1 MTLFLFSYAFLCIPF
16 LFCYLFFGRLL
27 DDREQRN
34 SESSLAQLL
43 RTDQAVSRR
52 YNDHGG
58 GLLNPTQILGQSP
71 RKSKCVLFLSHHRF
85 IHCIYFIYFL
95 Y

>member
-1 MTLFLFSYAFLCIPF
+1 MSLRSFLIL
-16 LFCYLFFGRLL
+16 LFFFFDRLV

-58 GLLNPTQILGQSP
+58 GLLNPTQLLGQTP
-71 RKSKCVLFLSHHRF
+71 RKSKRIFSRSSFYLFYLFFYISRY
-85 IHCIYFIYFL
+85 IKL
-95 Y
+95 